1 MLSLRHLLLAVERH
15 ATKDPGMRSVLK
27 RVSVVCHPESEP
39 RKKIALDTEQ
49 SSQHEVRMN
58 QSPIA
63 RRTDDTIPSVTTSID
78 QHTVPGDVTREVR
91 TGPTQDVTRTDS
103 NDDIGDD
110 VVMREENADENRA
123 ERPSSSSL
131 DSRRRITTKRKRREV
146 RDEQTSITEEHVPT
160 WISGKTAPSLH
171 TVAVTTQKGT
181 GRIP

>member
-91 TGPTQDVTRTDS
+91 TGPAQDVTRTNS
-103 NDDIGDD
+103 NDDI
-110 VVMREENADENRA
+110 E
-123 ERPSSSSL
+123 
-131 DSRRRITTKRKRREV
+131 
-146 RDEQTSITEEHVPT
+146 
-160 WISGKTAPSLH
+160 
-171 TVAVTTQKGT
+171 
-181 GRIP
+181 